1 MAAPAPAIATTR
13 PGPDPK
19 SAGKPEAKPE
29 ARSGPKSPPKPDTG
43 SEKKPGATE
52 WIMPIAAVGLIFVM
66 LIPLPTL
73 LLDLLLAL
81 SIAVS
86 VLVLLSA
93 IQILRPSQFSVF
105 PSLILLLTLFR
116 LSLNLASSRRILLH
130 GNEGVAAAGH
140 VIEAFGQFVVGGN
153 YVVGFVLF
161 VALIAIQYLVVAH
174 GAVRT
179 AEVTARFTLDAMPGK
194 QMAIDADLNAG
205 LINEGQ
211 ARERRQQI
219 ARDAEFYGAM
229 DGAARFSQRDS
240 IATILITAI
249 NIIAGFLIGVFQ
261 LDIPFREALKT
272 YTVLTVGDGLV
283 TMIPSLLVSMAG
295 GMVVTRATSDAT
307 LSADMGR
314 QVLSRRIPLWVA
326 AGVMLALAAIP
337 GLPKVSFL
345 LLSVG
350 MAFLAWRA
358 PKLAAEA
365 ALAPLGDK
373 KAGKDKPGEK
383 EKDKE
388 SVEDLLKLDELSLE
402 VGYGLVPL
410 VDQNQGGQ
418 LLARVRALRQ
428 NLAQQL
434 GFIVPP
440 VHITDNVRLKPREY
454 VIALRGV
461 EIARW
466 EMYQDQLMAI
476 SSEGTPRPL
485 AGVPT
490 KEPAFGVAALW
501 IPPAL
506 QNQALASGYAVVDQ
520 TSVLAT
526 HLAEVVKQHAYEL
539 LSRQEV
545 KRLLDR
551 LAEGQ
556 PKLVEELVPK
566 VLSLGE
572 VQKVLQQLLREQ
584 VSIRDLTTILEA
596 LLDTAPANKQP
607 VLLVEVARQA
617 LGRALVRPLL
627 SEGGGLRVVTL
638 DHALEEELAR
648 AFGGAAIPVSSA
660 GMQPP
665 FARRILEGLR
675 RVAGEQ
681 VVVATPVV
689 LCPSPARYHLKRLL
703 EPFLPKVVV
712 LSPLEVPALVE
723 VQSVG
728 VLR

>member
-1 MAAPAPAIATTR
+1 MAPSISPNLTSNTALDSALT
-13 PGPDPK
+13 PGASAAKPK
-19 SAGKPEAKPE
+19 S
-29 ARSGPKSPPKPDTG
+29 
-43 SEKKPGATE
+43 GAAE

-66 LIPLPTL
+66 LVPLPSV
-73 LLDLLLAL
+73 LLDLLLAM
-81 SIAVS
+81 SMTVS

-105 PSLILLLTLFR
+105 PSLLLLLTLFR

-130 GNEGVAAAGH
+130 GNEGASAAGH

-205 LINEGQ
+205 LINEAQ
-211 ARERRQQI
+211 ARSRREQI

-229 DGAARFSQRDS
+229 DGAARFNQRDA

-295 GMVVTRATSDAT
+295 GIVVTRASSDAT
-307 LSADMGR
+307 LSVDVGR
-314 QVLSRRIPLWVA
+314 QVLSRRRPLVIA
-326 AGVMLALAAIP
+326 SGVMLALAAIP
-337 GLPKVSFL
+337 GLPKFSFL
-345 LLSVG
+345 LLAAATG
-350 MAFLAWRA
+350 FLAWRA
-358 PKLAAEA
+358 PKSTDEPTAAATTA
-365 ALAPLGDK
+365 AA
-373 KAGKDKPGEK
+373 AGEK
-383 EKDKE
+383 KTAAD

-402 VGYGLVPL
+402 VGYGLVAL
-410 VDQNQGGQ
+410 VDKNQGGQ
-418 LLARVRALRQ
+418 LLARVKALRQ

-440 VHITDNVRLKPREY
+440 VHITDNVRLKPKEY
-454 VIALRGV
+454 DIALRGV

-466 EMYQDQLMAI
+466 ELYQDNLLAI
-476 SSEGTPRPL
+476 SSEGSPRPL
-485 AGVPT
+485 AGIAT
-490 KEPAFGVAALW
+490 KEPAFGVAAVW
-501 IPPAL
+501 IAPAL

-526 HLAEVVKQHAYEL
+526 HLAEVVKQHAHEL
-539 LSRQEV
+539 LTRQET

-551 LAEGQ
+551 LAESH
-556 PKLVEELVPK
+556 PKLVEELVPR

-572 VQKVLQQLLREQ
+572 VQKTLQQLLREQ
-584 VSIRDLTTILEA
+584 VSIRDLSTILET
-596 LLDTAPANKQP
+596 LLDLAPTNKNP
-607 VLLVEVARQA
+607 VLLVEAARQT
-617 LGRALVRPLL
+617 LGRALVQPLL
-627 SEGGGLRVVTL
+627 TEGGSLRVVTL
-638 DHALEEELAR
+638 DRSLEDELGR
-648 AFGGAAIPVSSA
+648 AFGAASPA
-660 GMQPP
+660 GTAALQPP
-665 FARRILEGLR
+665 FARRILDGLR
-675 RVAGEQ
+675 RLAGEQ
-681 VVVATPVV
+681 VAVASPV
-689 LCPSPARYHLKRLL
+689 LMCSTPARYHLKRLL

-712 LSPLEVPALVE
+712 LSPLEVPPVIE

-728 VLR
+728 VLH

>member
-1 MAAPAPAIATTR
+1 MAPNPTITVTA
-13 PGPDPK
+13 
-19 SAGKPEAKPE
+19 
-29 ARSGPKSPPKPDTG
+29 
-43 SEKKPGATE
+43 PGAQSKNAAAE

-66 LIPLPTL
+66 LVPLPSI
-73 LLDLLLAL
+73 LLDVLLAA
-81 SIAVS
+81 SMTVS

-105 PSLILLLTLFR
+105 PSLLLLLTLFR

-130 GNEGVAAAGH
+130 GNEGASAAGH

-205 LINEGQ
+205 LINEAQ
-211 ARERRQQI
+211 ARSRREQI
-219 ARDAEFYGAM
+219 ARDSEFYGAM
-229 DGAARFSQRDS
+229 DGAARFNQRDA

-295 GMVVTRATSDAT
+295 GIVVTRASSDAT
-307 LSADMGR
+307 LSVDVGR
-314 QVLSRRIPLWVA
+314 QILSRRRPLMIA
-326 AGVMLALAAIP
+326 AGVMLSLAAIP
-337 GLPKVSFL
+337 GLPKFSFFL
-345 LLSVG
+345 LAAGS
-350 MAFLAWRA
+350 AFLAWRA
-358 PKLAAEA
+358 PKSGAEPPTAAEA
-365 ALAPLGDK
+365 SAAAAEK
-373 KAGKDKPGEK
+373 KPAQD
-383 EKDKE
+383 

-410 VDQNQGGQ
+410 VDKNQGGQ
-418 LLARVRALRQ
+418 LLARVKALRQ

-440 VHITDNVRLKPREY
+440 IHITDNVRLKPKEY
-454 VIALRGV
+454 AIALRGV
-461 EIARW
+461 EVARW
-466 EMYQDQLMAI
+466 ELYQDNLLAI
-476 SSEGTPRPL
+476 SSEGSPRPL

-490 KEPAFGVAALW
+490 KEPAFGVAAVW
-501 IPPAL
+501 IPPAM

-526 HLAEVVKQHAYEL
+526 HLAEVVKQHAHEL
-539 LSRQEV
+539 LTRQET

-551 LAEGQ
+551 LAESH

-566 VLSLGE
+566 ILSLGE
-572 VQKVLQQLLREQ
+572 VQKTLQQLLREQ
-584 VSIRDLTTILEA
+584 VSVRDLSTILET
-596 LLDTAPANKQP
+596 LLDLAPSNKHP
-607 VLLVEVARQA
+607 VWLVEGARQTLA
-617 LGRALVRPLL
+617 RALVQPLL
-627 SEGGGLRVVTL
+627 SETGGLRVVTL
-638 DHALEEELAR
+638 DRLLEDELGR
-648 AFGGAAIPVSSA
+648 AFGAAAPA
-660 GMQPP
+660 GTTGLSPP
-665 FARRILEGLR
+665 FARRILDGLR
-675 RVAGEQ
+675 RLAGEQ
-681 VVVATPVV
+681 VAVASPVL

-712 LSPLEVPALVE
+712 LSPLEVPAVVE
-723 VQSVG
+723 VQSLG
-728 VLR
+728 VLH